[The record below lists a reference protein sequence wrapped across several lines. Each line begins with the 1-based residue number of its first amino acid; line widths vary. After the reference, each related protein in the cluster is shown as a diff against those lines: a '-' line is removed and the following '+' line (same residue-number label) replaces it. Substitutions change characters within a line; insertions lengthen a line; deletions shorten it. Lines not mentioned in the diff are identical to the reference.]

1 MRVDSINCKLWFIPA
16 SNISS
21 VEKSANEVKCL
32 VCKRLIHDLNCQKK
46 RTVAKSPSRKIKRQH
61 PSSRAKLQYMS
72 PLSQKKRKLYAQYER
87 TSNIRK
93 LSKFEDSEVVLNEE
107 QNEEMCAITK
117 TIQPEELEKLFEEGD
132 QHGVGNLM
140 MSIWFTDKQCQSAE
154 FSSDQIRNSKF

>member
-1 MRVDSINCKLWFIPA
+1 
-16 SNISS
+16 
-21 VEKSANEVKCL
+21 
-32 VCKRLIHDLNCQKK
+32 
-46 RTVAKSPSRKIKRQH
+46 
-61 PSSRAKLQYMS
+61 MS

-107 QNEEMCAITK
+107 QNEEMCAIIK

-140 MSIWFTDKQCQSAE
+140 KSIWFTDKQRQSAE
-154 FSSDQIRNSKF
+154 FSSDQIRNSKFKY